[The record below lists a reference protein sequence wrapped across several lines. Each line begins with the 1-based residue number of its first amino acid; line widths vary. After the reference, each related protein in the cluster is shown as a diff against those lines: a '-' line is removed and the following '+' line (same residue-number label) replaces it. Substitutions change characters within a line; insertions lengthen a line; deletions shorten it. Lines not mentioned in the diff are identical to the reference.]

1 MNKSLQWRCGQL
13 KQKNTPIYSFLNN
26 KTGGILLPVLVI
38 FLMMSF
44 LLIMVTEDYFSR
56 RELLGNTKDYY
67 LARALEELSIME
79 MEVSDTT
86 TVQTFY
92 FEEGKVDI
100 QRNKNDQRF
109 QIETSLNNQYK
120 RTSLRTI
127 DEKKVR

>member
-1 MNKSLQWRCGQL
+1 MNKSLQWRCGRL

>member
-1 MNKSLQWRCGQL
+1 M
-13 KQKNTPIYSFLNN
+13 
-26 KTGGILLPVLVI
+26 LPVLVI